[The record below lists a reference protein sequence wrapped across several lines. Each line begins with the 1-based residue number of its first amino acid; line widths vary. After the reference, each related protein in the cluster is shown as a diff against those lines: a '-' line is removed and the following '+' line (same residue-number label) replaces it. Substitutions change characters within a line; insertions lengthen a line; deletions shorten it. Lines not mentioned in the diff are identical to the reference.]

1 MSWEDILKSDV
12 EKIKQN
18 FINYFN
24 LQGADTGNIL
34 ETISDIQ
41 RGRHSDAVNE
51 ILEVSG
57 LDANN
62 PSNRN
67 LVGQALN
74 EMKQGKMPSQT
85 NVQVDPKTKIPWKAP
100 ASDPTAISQK
110 EVDNPTHARIREGRG
125 D

>member
-74 EMKQGKMPSQT
+74 EIKQGKMPSQT